1 MFKKLLLFIVFL
13 ILPALA
19 CSYSSANIPSAKM
32 ARDSEGKDVTTVFKG
47 GDTFYAIVEL
57 ANAPD
62 DTSVKVVWTAVAV
75 EGADPDTYLDEYEF
89 TNSED
94 GILTFNIENDNLWP
108 VGRYKADV
116 YLNDE
121 LNQTLEFEVK

>member
-1 MFKKLLLFIVFL
+1 MFKKLLLFIVLL

-19 CSYSSANIPSAKM
+19 CSYSSANISSAKM
-32 ARDSEGKDVTTVFKG
+32 ARDSDGNDVTTVFKG
-47 GDTFYAIVEL
+47 EDTFYAIVEL

-75 EGADPDTYLDEYEF
+75 EGADPDTYLDEYVF
-89 TNSED
+89 ANSED
-94 GILTFNIENDNLWP
+94 GILTFNIENDSLWP